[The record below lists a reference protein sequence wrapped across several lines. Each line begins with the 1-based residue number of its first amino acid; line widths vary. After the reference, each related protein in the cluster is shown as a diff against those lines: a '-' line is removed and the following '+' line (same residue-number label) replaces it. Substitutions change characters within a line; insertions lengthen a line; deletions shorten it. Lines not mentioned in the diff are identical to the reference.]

1 MKVVR
6 KGDIPLIDEVE
17 EELEELEIVEKVEK
31 VEEKELRP
39 PLAEA
44 ESSQLSSL
52 ESVKEENKIILSQEN
67 QVLDQAEDQQRV
79 KVFGLFKSLPF
90 CTDVAISE

>member
-1 MKVVR
+1 MVR

-17 EELEELEIVEKVEK
+17 EELEKVVEE
-31 VEEKELRP
+31 EEGEKELRP

-52 ESVKEENKIILSQEN
+52 ESVKDENKTILSQEN
-67 QVLDQAEDQQRV
+67 QVMDQADDQQKV
-79 KVFGLFKSLPF
+79 KVFGIFKSLPL
-90 CTDVAISE
+90 CTDDAISE